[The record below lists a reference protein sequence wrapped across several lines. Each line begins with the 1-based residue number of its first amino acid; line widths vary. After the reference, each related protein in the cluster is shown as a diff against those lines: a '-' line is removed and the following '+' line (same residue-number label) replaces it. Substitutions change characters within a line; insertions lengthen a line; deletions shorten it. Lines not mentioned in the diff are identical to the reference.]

1 MVEKSCIRSY
11 VAKFREES
19 YPKNLVVTET
29 KCVVRLQQLLNYTIE
44 PLFMCLNLSLY
55 DKENTT
61 LLLILKYGFD
71 GMDVN
76 AYRQKSDDQKN
87 SFSSIFCCSMVP
99 LRSLGKSSAIIVISS
114 NCLVNNEAF
123 GAYCKETA
131 FKYVELYNWYK
142 MPTSMHVMEE
152 LILPIGMLNL
162 TEDVA
167 KCTEESYPKDLVVT
181 ETKCV
186 VRLQQL
192 LNNTIERLFMFLY
205 LSFYL
210 KENTT
215 LLLILKYGFDGTNVN
230 AYRQKSDDQKN

>member
-1 MVEKSCIRSY
+1 MQKPAERSRMPLQDSVKLIVNGNLRIY
-11 VAKFREES
+11 TYKISRKIALKYGLDLYSIYKEVAKFREES

-99 LRSLGKSSAIIVISS
+99 LRLIDKTTKTVHWENPRPSLVKLCRPITISY
-114 NCLVNNEAF
+114 E
-123 GAYCKETA
+123 KETD
-131 FKYVELYNWYK
+131 ELCKN
-142 MPTSMHVMEE
+142 
-152 LILPIGMLNL
+152 
-162 TEDVA
+162 
-167 KCTEESYPKDLVVT
+167 
-181 ETKCV
+181 
-186 VRLQQL
+186 Q
-192 LNNTIERLFMFLY
+192 ERDIMAQRIVGC
-205 LSFYL
+205 FY
-210 KENTT
+210 
-215 LLLILKYGFDGTNVN
+215 
-230 AYRQKSDDQKN
+230 S